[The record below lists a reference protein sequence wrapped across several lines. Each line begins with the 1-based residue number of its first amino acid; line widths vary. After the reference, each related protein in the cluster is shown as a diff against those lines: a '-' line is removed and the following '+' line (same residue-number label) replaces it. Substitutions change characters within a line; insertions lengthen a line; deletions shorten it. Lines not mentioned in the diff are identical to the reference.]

1 MGGATGPCDPNG
13 ALAEDAA
20 GARHAADRVQRSSI
34 LPRPLASLLLDE
46 CMAWGVSRMR
56 RRAARTGRFA
66 GLVAPIDDLIGQR
79 IMATGWFEAT
89 QIEAVQRLIDDPDFI
104 GFQLRPNGALVD
116 VGANIG
122 LYSIAFARCFQ
133 RVLAIEAN
141 PTTFAVLQ
149 ANMALKQLSQ
159 VACVCAAA
167 SDRAG
172 EAVLHVPENGNL
184 GWATLEHR
192 PETKRT
198 AQAVSCRS
206 LDDIVREHL
215 DGQRV
220 ALVKIDVEGHEP
232 KVLEGGRGML
242 ARDRPVV
249 LFEVSY
255 GSAGGCARLLRS
267 VGYSRFLRFRRS
279 ARSQA
284 PSGLFTRGLGVR
296 AEPVVLENTQRAA
309 MICAVPAPAGG

>member
-1 MGGATGPCDPNG
+1 
-13 ALAEDAA
+13 
-20 GARHAADRVQRSSI
+20 
-34 LPRPLASLLLDE
+34 LASLLLDE

-220 ALVKIDVEGHEP
+220 ALVKIDVEGHERRCSRAGAACSR
-232 KVLEGGRGML
+232 EIGRS
-242 ARDRPVV
+242 
-249 LFEVSY
+249 FCS
-255 GSAGGCARLLRS
+255 
-267 VGYSRFLRFRRS
+267 RS
-279 ARSQA
+279 ATA
-284 PSGLFTRGLGVR
+284 
-296 AEPVVLENTQRAA
+296 
-309 MICAVPAPAGG
+309 APAAARGCCGPWAIRASCASGDRLVRKLPRACSPAGWACAPNRSSLRTPSAPP